1 MKPTQVVLQLFVLQV
16 VFWGRRI
23 PSPAIYRSLATS
35 ITMIMLAITKTLM
48 SKQISHSKKISKLKQ
63 VKQLLWI
70 VSLAATIFTANIT
83 NSSQLF
89 LQFYAYG
96 KDFNRESPSSQKG
109 KILGFIGVS
118 TILFI
123 MCILLFKNCCKRHLQ
138 TRIRFIII
146 SIYHILTCV
155 FYSMGIIMVFVEDT
169 GNGGIVVP
177 LTLLIILNSSLALVF
192 TKAAFSVSKLN
203 DIWSLEKMTSK
214 ELCCIPNLLFSIVI
228 LSFLIFVL
236 ELVRTSIV
244 GDPYYA

>member
-1 MKPTQVVLQLFVLQV
+1 MKPNQVVLQLFVLQV

-169 GNGGIVVP
+169 GNGGINSFDYAQFIP
-177 LTLLIILNSSLALVF
+177 CLSLYKSSLFCLQ
-192 TKAAFSVSKLN
+192 TK
-203 DIWSLEKMTSK
+203 
-214 ELCCIPNLLFSIVI
+214 
-228 LSFLIFVL
+228 
-236 ELVRTSIV
+236 
-244 GDPYYA
+244 

>member
-1 MKPTQVVLQLFVLQV
+1 MKPNQVVLQLFVLQV

-70 VSLAATIFTANIT
+70 VCLAGNIFTANIT

>member
-1 MKPTQVVLQLFVLQV
+1 MKPPQVILQLFVNQV

-177 LTLLIILNSSLALVF
+177 LTLLIMLNSSLALVF

>member
-1 MKPTQVVLQLFVLQV
+1 MKPNQVVLQLFVLQV

-123 MCILLFKNCCKRHLQ
+123 MCIPLFKNCCKRHLQ